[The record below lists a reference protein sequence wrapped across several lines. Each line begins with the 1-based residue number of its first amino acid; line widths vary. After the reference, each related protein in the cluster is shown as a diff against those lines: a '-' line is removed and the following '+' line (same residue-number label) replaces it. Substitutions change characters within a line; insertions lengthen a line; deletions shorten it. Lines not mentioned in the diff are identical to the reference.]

1 MDDFVI
7 PKGTRDFSS
16 IEIKKRN
23 YLIKIIR
30 EKFEIFGFS
39 PIETPSFENLST
51 LMEKYGQ
58 EGDYLIFK
66 LLRSGDILKN
76 KLLNY
81 LNNNKNNFDIINY
94 TTIIKEI
101 SNKGLRYDLTVP
113 FVRYVSM
120 HRNEI
125 TFPFKRYQI
134 QPVWRADNPQQ
145 GRFREF
151 YQCDADM
158 IGSQS
163 VSSLWQ
169 EIDFLKLCDEIF
181 NALNFSVII
190 NINHIDI
197 LKGLAEISGIKN
209 HLWKDFIASLDKWNK
224 MGKHV
229 VKHEM
234 IQKGISYKS
243 FEKISI
249 FFDMKE
255 DFDKK
260 IDIIIKAFQYSKTG
274 IKGVKD
280 ISFIFQ
286 NMNKLSLKKIK
297 LQWNMSLSRGMNYY
311 TGTIFEIT
319 AKSIIKKQND
329 VVKHK
334 QSIGGGGRYDKLSSY
349 FGMKNFSGI
358 GISFGLDR
366 IYIYMEKHNLFS
378 IINNCKFPPSKV
390 LFINFGETEVIH
402 AYHMIS
408 CLRDHGIST
417 QLYPNAISIKKQ
429 FLYADKNNIPFTISI
444 GKQEIENKKIKVK
457 NINNRIEIEYDNLQN
472 VIQHLTSYFKSNASL
487 FVE

>member
-1 MDDFVI
+1 MENFGI
-7 PKGTRDFSS
+7 PKGTRDLSS

-23 YLIKIIR
+23 YLIQIIR
-30 EKFEIFGFS
+30 DKFEMFGFS

-51 LMEKYGQ
+51 LMEKYGK

-66 LLRSGDILKN
+66 LLRSGEILKN
-76 KLLNY
+76 KLLNS
-81 LNNNKNNFDIINY
+81 LNKNNKLHIINS
-94 TTIIKEI
+94 IIEKI

-169 EIDFLKLCDEIF
+169 EIDFFKLCDDIF

-190 NINHIDI
+190 NVNHIDI
-197 LKGLAEISGIKN
+197 LKGLAEISGIEN
-209 HLWKDFIASLDKWNK
+209 HLWKYFIASLDKWKK
-224 MGKHV
+224 MGKDV
-229 VKHEM
+229 VKQEM
-234 IQKGISYKS
+234 IQQGISYKS
-243 FEKISI
+243 FDKISS
-249 FFDMKE
+249 FFDIQE
-255 DFDKK
+255 HFDKK
-260 IDIIIKAFQYSKTG
+260 IEILINALKYSKTG

-280 ISFIFQ
+280 ISFIFK
-286 NMNKLSLKKIK
+286 NMNNFSLKKIK
-297 LQWNMSLSRGMNYY
+297 LKWDISLSRGMNYY

-319 AKSIIKKQND
+319 AKDIIKKQND
-329 VVKHK
+329 VVKYQ

-366 IYIYMEKHNLFS
+366 IYIYMENNNLFY
-378 IINNCKFPPSKV
+378 IMNNCQFPSKV
-390 LFINFGETEVIH
+390 LFINFGEREVIY
-402 AYHMIS
+402 AYRMIS
-408 CLRDHGIST
+408 SLRDHGIST

-444 GKQEIENKKIKVK
+444 GTKEIENKKIKVK

-472 VIQHLTSYFKSNASL
+472 VIKHLTSYFKSNASL
-487 FVE
+487 FV